1 MAEFTWYGQAS
12 FGIVSESGLRVVTD
26 PYDPEKA
33 GFKPFPDPADI
44 VIKSSSSDDFHD
56 NDHLVP
62 KKPGATVIDALEVA
76 LDGGT
81 TSTHGI
87 RFSAIEAMEH
97 SDHPSGHP
105 DQNAMYR
112 FAVDGLEIGHMGD
125 MGEDF
130 SDDQLEFFS
139 GVNVLLGHAGG
150 FPVISLDELM
160 RVIGHVAPRVVI
172 PMHYR
177 TPEYLRNDMFTIDE
191 FLRFFP
197 AELIDVANEST
208 ITIDA
213 TALPDTTRAFVL
225 DPY

>member
-12 FGIVSESGLRVVTD
+12 FGIVSKDGFRIVTD

-62 KKPGATVIDALEVA
+62 KKPGATVIDALEIA
-76 LDGGT
+76 LDGGN
-81 TSTHGI
+81 TSSHGF
-87 RFSAIEAMEH
+87 RFAAIEAMEH
-97 SDHPSGHP
+97 ADHPSGHP

-125 MGEDF
+125 MGDDF
-130 SDDQLEFFS
+130 SDAQLEFFD

-150 FPVISLDELM
+150 FPVISLSELM

-191 FLRFFP
+191 FLSVFP
-197 AELIDVANEST
+197 RELVDMAGKST
-208 ITIDA
+208 VTIDA
-213 TALPDTTRAFVL
+213 GALPDTTRALVL
-225 DPY
+225 EPH

>member
-1 MAEFTWYGQAS
+1 MVEFTWYGQAS
-12 FGIVSESGLRVVTD
+12 FGIVSANGLRIVTD

-62 KKPGATVIDALEVA
+62 QNPGASVIDALEIA
-76 LDGGT
+76 LDGGS
-81 TSTHGI
+81 TSSHGVT
-87 RFSAIEAMEH
+87 FATIEAMEH
-97 SDHPSGHP
+97 SDHPSGDP

-112 FAVDGLEIGHMGD
+112 FSVDGLEIGHMGD
-125 MGEDF
+125 MGNDF
-130 SDDQLEFFS
+130 SGAHLEFFE

-160 RVIGHVAPRVVI
+160 RVIGHLAPRVVI

-177 TPEYLRNDMFTIDE
+177 TPEYVPKDMFTIDE
-191 FLRFFP
+191 FLTRFP
-197 AELIDVANEST
+197 KELVDMVGEST
-208 ITIDA
+208 VAIHADN
-213 TALPDTTRAFVL
+213 LPDTTRALVL
-225 DPY
+225 EPF

>member
-1 MAEFTWYGQAS
+1 MVEFTWYGQAS
-12 FGIVSESGLRVVTD
+12 FGIVPANGLRIVTD

-33 GFKPFPDPADI
+33 GFRPFPDPADI

-62 KKPGATVIDALEVA
+62 KNPGATVIDALKVA
-76 LDGGT
+76 LDGGG
-81 TSTHGI
+81 TSSHGV
-87 RFSAIEAMEH
+87 RFAAIEAMEH

-112 FAVDGLEIGHMGD
+112 FSVDGLDIGHMGD
-125 MGEDF
+125 MGNDF
-130 SDDQLEFFS
+130 SDAQLEFFD

-150 FPVISLDELM
+150 FPVITLEELM
-160 RVIGHVAPRVVI
+160 RVIGHVAPSVII

-177 TPEYLRNDMFTIDE
+177 TPEYIPRDMFTIDE
-191 FLRFFP
+191 FLRIFP
-197 AELIDVANEST
+197 EELVDAAGKST

-213 TALPDTTRAFVL
+213 NGLPDTTRALVL
-225 DPY
+225 EPF